1 MRLPLRPKL
10 SPITR
15 KRLRQFRSM
24 KRAYWAFWVLVVL
37 YAVSLGSEL
46 ICNDRPLY
54 LKFAGESYFPA
65 FRYYPASTFTPG
77 APETRCDY
85 LALAAQPEFRDG
97 PGNYMLWAPVPYGPN
112 EVIATDRIS
121 IPPRVTLKL
130 LPRVRSAEL
139 RIDPDL
145 HVVLADYGAG
155 GFFGVDDEAVVGKRL
170 DEEFRLP
177 GALCQAVKERFAG
190 EAVPSASWDCL
201 RQDGREGGSV
211 VLHLSTFA
219 EPSAQPRS
227 LIKVIIRE
235 QGNQSTGDFL
245 FRFDENQKLVSG
257 DASHWDAIPEAART
271 VLTESLAKALQEPV
285 EPFLVEL
292 ADGANFEA
300 RIEREVVNYP
310 FRPVSGHWL
319 GLDDTG
325 RDVFA
330 RLLYGLRIS
339 MTFGLILVVAS
350 VAFGILFGSLQGYF
364 GGLVDLS
371 GQRFTE
377 IWGALPFL
385 YIMIL
390 LGNVYGRS
398 FSLLIFCYAIFNWI
412 GISYYMRAE
421 MLRLRKQPFVEAAR
435 CQGLPSRRIIFRHIL
450 PNALVPVITLFPFLL
465 VGAISALTA
474 LDFLGFGLPPPTPSW
489 GELLG
494 QAQDYRWAWWLILYP
509 SVALFAV
516 MLLCVFVGEG
526 VRSAFDP
533 RRHSRM
539 Q

>member
-1 MRLPLRPKL
+1 MRLSLRPKL

-24 KRAYWAFWVLVVL
+24 KRAYWSFWALVAL
-37 YAVSLGSEL
+37 YVISLGSEL

-85 LALAAQPEFRDG
+85 RALAAQPEFRDHEE
-97 PGNYMLWAPVPYGPN
+97 NYMLWAPVPYGPN
-112 EVIATDRIS
+112 EVIATDRID

-139 RIDPDL
+139 RINADL
-145 HVVLADYGAG
+145 QVVLAGYGAG
-155 GFFGVDDEAVVGKRL
+155 SFFGVEDEAVVGRRL
-170 DEEFRLP
+170 DEVFRLP
-177 GALCQAVKERFAG
+177 AALREAAKERFAG
-190 EAVPSASWDCL
+190 EAAHSGSWDCL
-201 RQDGREGGSV
+201 RQDGQEGPGAI
-211 VLHLSTFA
+211 LHLSTFA
-219 EPSAQPRS
+219 EASSRPRS
-227 LIKVIIRE
+227 LVKVILRE
-235 QGNQSTGDFL
+235 EGNHSASDLL
-245 FRFDENQKLVSG
+245 FRFDENQELTSG
-257 DASHWDAIPEAART
+257 DAARWAAVPEEVRT
-271 VLTESLAKALQEPV
+271 VLAETLATALQEPV

-292 ADGANFEA
+292 DHGMSYEA
-300 RIEREVVNYP
+300 RIQREVVNYP
-310 FRPVSGHWL
+310 FRPVPGHWL

-339 MTFGLILVVAS
+339 MTFGLILVIAS
-350 VAFGILFGSLQGYF
+350 VVFGILFGSLQGYF

-390 LGNVYGRS
+390 LGNVYGRG
-398 FSLLIFCYAIFNWI
+398 FGLLIFCYAIFNWI

-435 CQGLPSRRIIFRHIL
+435 CLGLPSRRIIFRHIL

-465 VGAISALTA
+465 VGAIGSLTA

-509 SVALFAV
+509 SVALFVV